1 MELTKDTDK
10 IFCLVYK
17 EYLNR
22 KKLGFSK
29 DLSVKFEHPEA
40 LQLDFL
46 QEFHADDIHSSVR
59 ELSQNNMI
67 RKYINDSFKLSDK
80 GIIYMEN
87 RFKNGIKEILE
98 YISLIKQSYRTLF
111 ANKLHLQLRTVSILH
126 CCN

>member
-98 YISLIKQSYRTLF
+98 YISLIK
-111 ANKLHLQLRTVSILH
+111 
-126 CCN
+126 